1 MNIRQYREGDAPA
14 MAKIFYETV
23 HGINARDYTE
33 EQLNAWTDGNI
44 DLDEWHERFSTSLTI
59 VAASGGDLIGFA
71 NLKGN
76 TLDMLYISR
85 YYQRLGIG
93 GELVVQLELA
103 ARRRGI
109 RRLVTYSSI
118 TARPFFLHIGWSVVR
133 PNTVIR
139 NGVALTNY
147 LMERLLV

>member
-1 MNIRQYREGDAPA
+1 MNIRKYREGDAPE

-23 HGINARDYTE
+23 HSINARDYTE
-33 EQLNAWTDGNI
+33 EQLNAWADGNI
-44 DLDEWHERFSTSLTI
+44 DLDEWHERFSASLTI
-59 VAASGGDLIGFA
+59 VAESVRDLIGFA
-71 NLKGN
+71 NLKGD
-76 TLDMLYISR
+76 TLDMLYMSR

-139 NGVALTNY
+139 NGVALSNY